1 MAAQSRSK
9 LFPCFLILLQSL
21 LYGFGD
27 PISKFAFDVMPVYSL
42 LVLRYSMALVV
53 LLLLFG
59 KRIWKGLKQCSVKDW
74 LLPTLCMSGAYVVNN
89 IALDL
94 TAATSVAFLRSLA
107 TVMTP
112 LLALAAYRRT
122 YRWQHIPIQCLV
134 VVGLYLLCGLGGLSG
149 FGLGEVLSLAVGL
162 AAGGVAGVRRTR
174 FGTGGPHHPVH
185 LTGRRLGAHG
195 RHLRSH
201 LQRRPPSGADHPYHL
216 GHHHLHGHRLHP
228 GRVSAPERCAH
239 HPLLPDGSA
248 ATMRLPGADGSVLS
262 VRAGGAA
269 VCGWG
274 HRGGHHSDLR
284 GGGDPPGERIP
295 CKGGGMTAIA
305 FTAVTPVT
313 AVLVSP
319 DA

>member
-9 LFPCFLILLQSL
+9 WFPCFLILLQSL

-74 LLPTLCMSGAYVVNN
+74 ILPTLCRSGAYVVNN

-149 FGLGEVLSLAVGL
+149 FGLGEVLSLLSALLLAGSLVFGEHALERVDPITLSTLQVAASVLMAAICAPIFNGGLHLELTTPTIWAIITYMAIGCTLAGYLLQNAALTTLSSRTAALLQCACPVLTAVFSRFVLGERL
-162 AAGGVAGVRRTR
+162 SVAGVI
-174 FGTGGPHHPVH
+174 
-185 LTGRRLGAHG
+185 GAVII
-195 RHLRSH
+195 LICVV
-201 LQRRPPSGADHPYHL
+201 A
-216 GHHHLHGHRLHP
+216 
-228 GRVSAPERCAH
+228 ET
-239 HPLLPDGSA
+239 LLENESPAKA
-248 ATMRLPGADGSVLS
+248 A
-262 VRAGGAA
+262 
-269 VCGWG
+269 
-274 HRGGHHSDLR
+274 
-284 GGGDPPGERIP
+284 E
-295 CKGGGMTAIA
+295 
-305 FTAVTPVT
+305 
-313 AVLVSP
+313 
-319 DA
+319 

>member
-1 MAAQSRSK
+1 MASRSRSK
-9 LFPCFLILLQSL
+9 WFPCFLILLQSL

-74 LLPTLCMSGAYVVNN
+74 ILPTLCMSGAYVVNN

-112 LLALAAYRRT
+112 LLALVVYRRT

-149 FGLGEVLSLAVGL
+149 FGLGEVLSLLSALLLAGSLVFGEHALERVDPITLSTLQVAASVLMAAICAPIFNGGLHLELTTPTIWAIITYMAIGCTLAGYLLQNAALTTLSSRTAALLQCACPVLPAVFSRFVL
-162 AAGGVAGVRRTR
+162 DERLSVAGVI
-174 FGTGGPHHPVH
+174 
-185 LTGRRLGAHG
+185 GAVII
-195 RHLRSH
+195 LICVV
-201 LQRRPPSGADHPYHL
+201 A
-216 GHHHLHGHRLHP
+216 
-228 GRVSAPERCAH
+228 ET
-239 HPLLPDGSA
+239 LLENESPAKA
-248 ATMRLPGADGSVLS
+248 A
-262 VRAGGAA
+262 
-269 VCGWG
+269 
-274 HRGGHHSDLR
+274 
-284 GGGDPPGERIP
+284 E
-295 CKGGGMTAIA
+295 
-305 FTAVTPVT
+305 
-313 AVLVSP
+313 
-319 DA
+319 

>member
-9 LFPCFLILLQSL
+9 WFPCFLILLQSL

-74 LLPTLCMSGAYVVNN
+74 ILPTLCMSGAYVVNN

-149 FGLGEVLSLAVGL
+149 FGLGEVLSLLSALLLAGSLVFGEHALERVDPITLSTLQVAASVLMAAICAPIFNGGLHLELTTPTIWAIITYMAIGCTLAGYLLQNAALTTLSSRTAALLQCACPVLTAVFSRFVLGERL
-162 AAGGVAGVRRTR
+162 SVAGVI
-174 FGTGGPHHPVH
+174 
-185 LTGRRLGAHG
+185 GAVII
-195 RHLRSH
+195 LICVV
-201 LQRRPPSGADHPYHL
+201 A
-216 GHHHLHGHRLHP
+216 
-228 GRVSAPERCAH
+228 ET
-239 HPLLPDGSA
+239 LLENESPAKA
-248 ATMRLPGADGSVLS
+248 A
-262 VRAGGAA
+262 
-269 VCGWG
+269 
-274 HRGGHHSDLR
+274 
-284 GGGDPPGERIP
+284 E
-295 CKGGGMTAIA
+295 
-305 FTAVTPVT
+305 
-313 AVLVSP
+313 
-319 DA
+319 

>member
-1 MAAQSRSK
+1 MASRSRSK
-9 LFPCFLILLQSL
+9 WFPCFLILLQSL

-74 LLPTLCMSGAYVVNN
+74 ILPTLCMSGAYVVNN

-112 LLALAAYRRT
+112 LLALVVYRRT

-149 FGLGEVLSLAVGL
+149 FGLGEVLSLLSALLLAGSLVFGEHALERVDPITLSTLQVAASVLMAAICAPIFNGGLHLELTTPTIWAIITYMAIGCTLAGYLLQNAALTTLSSRTAALLQCACPVLTAVFSRFVL
-162 AAGGVAGVRRTR
+162 DERLSVAGVI
-174 FGTGGPHHPVH
+174 
-185 LTGRRLGAHG
+185 GAVII
-195 RHLRSH
+195 LICVV
-201 LQRRPPSGADHPYHL
+201 A
-216 GHHHLHGHRLHP
+216 
-228 GRVSAPERCAH
+228 ET
-239 HPLLPDGSA
+239 LLENESPAKA
-248 ATMRLPGADGSVLS
+248 A
-262 VRAGGAA
+262 
-269 VCGWG
+269 
-274 HRGGHHSDLR
+274 
-284 GGGDPPGERIP
+284 E
-295 CKGGGMTAIA
+295 
-305 FTAVTPVT
+305 
-313 AVLVSP
+313 
-319 DA
+319 

>member
-1 MAAQSRSK
+1 MASRSRSK
-9 LFPCFLILLQSL
+9 WFPCFLILLQSL

-74 LLPTLCMSGAYVVNN
+74 ILPTLCMSGAYVVNN

-112 LLALAAYRRT
+112 LLALVVYRRT

-149 FGLGEVLSLAVGL
+149 FGFGEVLSLLSALLLAGSLVFGEHALERVDPITLSTLQVAASVLMAAICAPIFNGGLHLELTTPTIWAIITYMAIGCTLAGYLLQNAALTTLSSRTAALLQCACPVLTAVFSRFVL
-162 AAGGVAGVRRTR
+162 DERLSVAGVI
-174 FGTGGPHHPVH
+174 
-185 LTGRRLGAHG
+185 GAVII
-195 RHLRSH
+195 LICVV
-201 LQRRPPSGADHPYHL
+201 A
-216 GHHHLHGHRLHP
+216 
-228 GRVSAPERCAH
+228 ET
-239 HPLLPDGSA
+239 LLENESPA
-248 ATMRLPGADGSVLS
+248 
-262 VRAGGAA
+262 
-269 VCGWG
+269 
-274 HRGGHHSDLR
+274 
-284 GGGDPPGERIP
+284 
-295 CKGGGMTAIA
+295 KTAE
-305 FTAVTPVT
+305 
-313 AVLVSP
+313 
-319 DA
+319 

>member
-9 LFPCFLILLQSL
+9 WFPCFLILLQSL

-74 LLPTLCMSGAYVVNN
+74 ILPTLCMSGAYVVNN

-149 FGLGEVLSLAVGL
+149 FGLGEVLSLLSALLL
-162 AAGGVAGVRRTR
+162 AGSLVFGEHALERVDPITLSTLQVA
-174 FGTGGPHHPVH
+174 
-185 LTGRRLGAHG
+185 A
-195 RHLRSH
+195 
-201 LQRRPPSGADHPYHL
+201 
-216 GHHHLHGHRLHP
+216 
-228 GRVSAPERCAH
+228 
-239 HPLLPDGSA
+239 
-248 ATMRLPGADGSVLS
+248 SVLMAAICAPIFNGGLHLELTTPTIWAIITYMAIGCTL
-262 VRAGGAA
+262 AGYLLQNAA
-269 VCGWG
+269 LTTLSS
-274 HRGGHHSDLR
+274 R
-284 GGGDPPGERIP
+284 
-295 CKGGGMTAIA
+295 TAA
-305 FTAVTPVT
+305 LLQCACRC
-313 AVLVSP
+313 
-319 DA
+319 

>member
-74 LLPTLCMSGAYVVNN
+74 ILPTLCMSGAYVVNN

-149 FGLGEVLSLAVGL
+149 FGLGEVLSLLSALLLAGSLVFGEHALERVDPITLSTLQVAASVLMAAICAPIFNGGLHLELTTPTIWAIITYMAIGCTLARYLLQNAALTTLSSRTAALLQCACPVLTAVFSRFVLGERL
-162 AAGGVAGVRRTR
+162 SVAGVI
-174 FGTGGPHHPVH
+174 
-185 LTGRRLGAHG
+185 GAVII
-195 RHLRSH
+195 LICVV
-201 LQRRPPSGADHPYHL
+201 A
-216 GHHHLHGHRLHP
+216 
-228 GRVSAPERCAH
+228 ET
-239 HPLLPDGSA
+239 LLENESPAKA
-248 ATMRLPGADGSVLS
+248 A
-262 VRAGGAA
+262 
-269 VCGWG
+269 
-274 HRGGHHSDLR
+274 
-284 GGGDPPGERIP
+284 E
-295 CKGGGMTAIA
+295 
-305 FTAVTPVT
+305 
-313 AVLVSP
+313 
-319 DA
+319 

>member
-9 LFPCFLILLQSL
+9 WFPCFLILLQSL

-74 LLPTLCMSGAYVVNN
+74 ILPTLCMAGAYVVNN

-149 FGLGEVLSLAVGL
+149 FGLGEVLSLLSALLLAGSLVFGEHALERVDPITLSTLQVAASVLMAAICAPIFNGGLHLELTTPTIWAIITYMAIGCTLAGYLLQNAALTTLSSRTAALLQCACPVLTAVFSRFVL
-162 AAGGVAGVRRTR
+162 DERLSVAGGIGAVIILICVVAET
-174 FGTGGPHHPVH
+174 
-185 LTGRRLGAHG
+185 
-195 RHLRSH
+195 
-201 LQRRPPSGADHPYHL
+201 
-216 GHHHLHGHRLHP
+216 
-228 GRVSAPERCAH
+228 
-239 HPLLPDGSA
+239 LLENESPAKA
-248 ATMRLPGADGSVLS
+248 A
-262 VRAGGAA
+262 
-269 VCGWG
+269 
-274 HRGGHHSDLR
+274 
-284 GGGDPPGERIP
+284 E
-295 CKGGGMTAIA
+295 
-305 FTAVTPVT
+305 
-313 AVLVSP
+313 
-319 DA
+319 

>member
-9 LFPCFLILLQSL
+9 WFPCFLILLQSL

-74 LLPTLCMSGAYVVNN
+74 ILPTLCMAGAYVVNN

-149 FGLGEVLSLAVGL
+149 FGLGEVLSLLSALLLAGSLVFGEHALERVDPITLSTLQVAASVLMAAICAPIFNGGLHLELTTPTIWAIITYMAIGCTLAGYLLQNAALTTLSSRTAALLQCACPVLTAVFSRFVL
-162 AAGGVAGVRRTR
+162 DERLSVAGVI
-174 FGTGGPHHPVH
+174 
-185 LTGRRLGAHG
+185 GAVII
-195 RHLRSH
+195 LICVV
-201 LQRRPPSGADHPYHL
+201 A
-216 GHHHLHGHRLHP
+216 
-228 GRVSAPERCAH
+228 ET
-239 HPLLPDGSA
+239 LL
-248 ATMRLPGADGSVLS
+248 
-262 VRAGGAA
+262 
-269 VCGWG
+269 
-274 HRGGHHSDLR
+274 
-284 GGGDPPGERIP
+284 EN
-295 CKGGGMTAIA
+295 
-305 FTAVTPVT
+305 
-313 AVLVSP
+313 
-319 DA
+319 

>member
-9 LFPCFLILLQSL
+9 WFPCFLILLQSL

-74 LLPTLCMSGAYVVNN
+74 ILPTLCMSGAYVVNN

-134 VVGLYLLCGLGGLSG
+134 VVGLYLLCGLGGLSE
-149 FGLGEVLSLAVGL
+149 FGLGEVLSLLSALLLAGSLVFGEHALERVDPITLSTLQVAASVLMAAICAPIFNGGLHLELTTPTIWAIITYMAIGCTLAGYLLQNAALTTLSSRTAALLQCACPVLTAVFSRFVLGERL
-162 AAGGVAGVRRTR
+162 SVAGVI
-174 FGTGGPHHPVH
+174 
-185 LTGRRLGAHG
+185 GAVII
-195 RHLRSH
+195 LICVV
-201 LQRRPPSGADHPYHL
+201 A
-216 GHHHLHGHRLHP
+216 
-228 GRVSAPERCAH
+228 ET
-239 HPLLPDGSA
+239 LLENESPAKA
-248 ATMRLPGADGSVLS
+248 A
-262 VRAGGAA
+262 
-269 VCGWG
+269 
-274 HRGGHHSDLR
+274 
-284 GGGDPPGERIP
+284 E
-295 CKGGGMTAIA
+295 
-305 FTAVTPVT
+305 
-313 AVLVSP
+313 
-319 DA
+319 

>member
-9 LFPCFLILLQSL
+9 WFPCFLILLQSL

-74 LLPTLCMSGAYVVNN
+74 ILPTLCMSGAYVVNN

-149 FGLGEVLSLAVGL
+149 FGLGEVLSLLSALLLAGSLVFGEHALERVNPITLSTLQVAASVLMATICAPIFNGGLHLELTTPTIWAIITYMAIGCTLAGYLLQNAALTTLSSRTAALLQCACPVLTAVFSRFVLGERL
-162 AAGGVAGVRRTR
+162 SVAGVI
-174 FGTGGPHHPVH
+174 
-185 LTGRRLGAHG
+185 GAVII
-195 RHLRSH
+195 LICVV
-201 LQRRPPSGADHPYHL
+201 A
-216 GHHHLHGHRLHP
+216 
-228 GRVSAPERCAH
+228 ET
-239 HPLLPDGSA
+239 LLENESPAKA
-248 ATMRLPGADGSVLS
+248 A
-262 VRAGGAA
+262 
-269 VCGWG
+269 
-274 HRGGHHSDLR
+274 
-284 GGGDPPGERIP
+284 E
-295 CKGGGMTAIA
+295 
-305 FTAVTPVT
+305 
-313 AVLVSP
+313 
-319 DA
+319 

>member
-9 LFPCFLILLQSL
+9 WFPCFLILLQSL

-74 LLPTLCMSGAYVVNN
+74 ILPTLCMSGAYVVNN

-107 TVMTP
+107 TVVTP

-149 FGLGEVLSLAVGL
+149 FGLGEVLSLLSALLLAGSLVFGEHALERVDPITLSTLQVAASVLMAAICAPIFNGGLHLELTTPTIWAIITYMAIGCTLAGYLLQNAALTTLSSRTAALLQCACPVLTAVFSRFVLGERL
-162 AAGGVAGVRRTR
+162 SVAGVI
-174 FGTGGPHHPVH
+174 
-185 LTGRRLGAHG
+185 GAVII
-195 RHLRSH
+195 LICVV
-201 LQRRPPSGADHPYHL
+201 A
-216 GHHHLHGHRLHP
+216 
-228 GRVSAPERCAH
+228 ET
-239 HPLLPDGSA
+239 LLENESPAKA
-248 ATMRLPGADGSVLS
+248 A
-262 VRAGGAA
+262 
-269 VCGWG
+269 
-274 HRGGHHSDLR
+274 
-284 GGGDPPGERIP
+284 E
-295 CKGGGMTAIA
+295 
-305 FTAVTPVT
+305 
-313 AVLVSP
+313 
-319 DA
+319 

>member
-9 LFPCFLILLQSL
+9 WFPCFLILLQSL

-27 PISKFAFDVMPVYSL
+27 PISKFDFDVMPVYSL

-74 LLPTLCMSGAYVVNN
+74 ILPTLCMSGAYVVNN

-149 FGLGEVLSLAVGL
+149 FGLGEVLSLLSALLLAGSLVFGEHALERVDPITLSTLQVAASVLMAAICAPIFNGGLHLELTTPTIWAIITYMAIGCTLAGYLLQNAALTTLSSRTAALLQCACPVLTAVFSRFVLGERL
-162 AAGGVAGVRRTR
+162 SVAGVI
-174 FGTGGPHHPVH
+174 
-185 LTGRRLGAHG
+185 GAVII
-195 RHLRSH
+195 LICVV
-201 LQRRPPSGADHPYHL
+201 A
-216 GHHHLHGHRLHP
+216 
-228 GRVSAPERCAH
+228 ET
-239 HPLLPDGSA
+239 LLENESPAKA
-248 ATMRLPGADGSVLS
+248 A
-262 VRAGGAA
+262 
-269 VCGWG
+269 
-274 HRGGHHSDLR
+274 
-284 GGGDPPGERIP
+284 E
-295 CKGGGMTAIA
+295 
-305 FTAVTPVT
+305 
-313 AVLVSP
+313 
-319 DA
+319 

>member
-9 LFPCFLILLQSL
+9 WFPCFLILLQSL

-74 LLPTLCMSGAYVVNN
+74 ILPTLCMAGAYVVNN

-149 FGLGEVLSLAVGL
+149 FGLGEVLSLLSALLLAGSLVFGEHALERVDPITLSTLQVAASVLMAAICAPIFNGGLHLELTTPTIWAIITYMAIGCTLAGYLLQNAALTTLSSRTAALLQCACPVLTAVFSRFVLGERL
-162 AAGGVAGVRRTR
+162 SVAGVI
-174 FGTGGPHHPVH
+174 
-185 LTGRRLGAHG
+185 GAVII
-195 RHLRSH
+195 LICVV
-201 LQRRPPSGADHPYHL
+201 A
-216 GHHHLHGHRLHP
+216 
-228 GRVSAPERCAH
+228 ET
-239 HPLLPDGSA
+239 LLENESPAKA
-248 ATMRLPGADGSVLS
+248 A
-262 VRAGGAA
+262 
-269 VCGWG
+269 
-274 HRGGHHSDLR
+274 
-284 GGGDPPGERIP
+284 E
-295 CKGGGMTAIA
+295 
-305 FTAVTPVT
+305 
-313 AVLVSP
+313 
-319 DA
+319 

>member
-9 LFPCFLILLQSL
+9 WFPCFLILLQSL

-149 FGLGEVLSLAVGL
+149 FGLGEVLSLLSALLLAGSLVFGEHALERVDPITLSTLQVAASVLMAAICAPIFNGGLHLELNTPTIWAIITYMAIGCTLAGYLLQNAALTTLSSRTAALLQCACPVLTAVFSRFVLGERL
-162 AAGGVAGVRRTR
+162 SVAGVI
-174 FGTGGPHHPVH
+174 
-185 LTGRRLGAHG
+185 GAVII
-195 RHLRSH
+195 LICVV
-201 LQRRPPSGADHPYHL
+201 A
-216 GHHHLHGHRLHP
+216 
-228 GRVSAPERCAH
+228 ET
-239 HPLLPDGSA
+239 LLENESPAKA
-248 ATMRLPGADGSVLS
+248 A
-262 VRAGGAA
+262 
-269 VCGWG
+269 
-274 HRGGHHSDLR
+274 
-284 GGGDPPGERIP
+284 E
-295 CKGGGMTAIA
+295 
-305 FTAVTPVT
+305 
-313 AVLVSP
+313 
-319 DA
+319 

>member
-9 LFPCFLILLQSL
+9 WFPCFLILLQSL

-74 LLPTLCMSGAYVVNN
+74 ILPTLCMAGAYVVNN

-112 LLALAAYRRT
+112 LLALVVYRRT

-149 FGLGEVLSLAVGL
+149 FGLGEVLSLLSALLLAGSLVFGEHALERVDPITLSTLQVAASVLMAAICAPILNGGLHLELTTPTIWAIITYMAIGCTLAGYLLQNAALTTLSSRTAALLQCACPVLTAVFSRFVL
-162 AAGGVAGVRRTR
+162 DERLSVAGVI
-174 FGTGGPHHPVH
+174 
-185 LTGRRLGAHG
+185 GAVII
-195 RHLRSH
+195 LICVI
-201 LQRRPPSGADHPYHL
+201 A
-216 GHHHLHGHRLHP
+216 
-228 GRVSAPERCAH
+228 ET
-239 HPLLPDGSA
+239 LLENDSPA
-248 ATMRLPGADGSVLS
+248 KAT
-262 VRAGGAA
+262 
-269 VCGWG
+269 
-274 HRGGHHSDLR
+274 
-284 GGGDPPGERIP
+284 E
-295 CKGGGMTAIA
+295 
-305 FTAVTPVT
+305 
-313 AVLVSP
+313 
-319 DA
+319 

>member
-1 MAAQSRSK
+1 MASRSRSK
-9 LFPCFLILLQSL
+9 WFPCFLILLQSL

-74 LLPTLCMSGAYVVNN
+74 ILPTLCMSGAYVVNN

-112 LLALAAYRRT
+112 LLALVVYRRT

-149 FGLGEVLSLAVGL
+149 FGFGEVLSLLSALLLAGSLVFGEHALERVDPITLSTLQVAASVLMAAICAPIFNGGLHLELTTPTIWAIITYMAIGCTLAGYLLQNAALTTLSSRTAALLQCACPVLTAVFSRFVL
-162 AAGGVAGVRRTR
+162 DERLSVAGVI
-174 FGTGGPHHPVH
+174 
-185 LTGRRLGAHG
+185 GAVII
-195 RHLRSH
+195 LICVV
-201 LQRRPPSGADHPYHL
+201 A
-216 GHHHLHGHRLHP
+216 
-228 GRVSAPERCAH
+228 ET
-239 HPLLPDGSA
+239 LLENESPAKA
-248 ATMRLPGADGSVLS
+248 A
-262 VRAGGAA
+262 
-269 VCGWG
+269 
-274 HRGGHHSDLR
+274 
-284 GGGDPPGERIP
+284 E
-295 CKGGGMTAIA
+295 
-305 FTAVTPVT
+305 
-313 AVLVSP
+313 
-319 DA
+319 

>member
-1 MAAQSRSK
+1 MASRSRSK
-9 LFPCFLILLQSL
+9 WFPCFLILLQSL

-74 LLPTLCMSGAYVVNN
+74 ILPTLCMSGAYVVNN

-112 LLALAAYRRT
+112 LLALVVYRRT

-149 FGLGEVLSLAVGL
+149 FGLGEVLSLLSALLLAGSLVFGEHALERVDPITLSTLQVAASVLMAAICAPIFNGGLHLELTTPTIWAIITYMAIGCTLAGYLLQNAALTTLSSRTAALLQCACPVLTAVFSRFVL
-162 AAGGVAGVRRTR
+162 DERLSVAGVIGAVIILICVVAETLLENES
-174 FGTGGPHHPVH
+174 PVK
-185 LTGRRLGAHG
+185 
-195 RHLRSH
+195 
-201 LQRRPPSGADHPYHL
+201 
-216 GHHHLHGHRLHP
+216 
-228 GRVSAPERCAH
+228 
-239 HPLLPDGSA
+239 
-248 ATMRLPGADGSVLS
+248 AT
-262 VRAGGAA
+262 
-269 VCGWG
+269 
-274 HRGGHHSDLR
+274 
-284 GGGDPPGERIP
+284 E
-295 CKGGGMTAIA
+295 
-305 FTAVTPVT
+305 
-313 AVLVSP
+313 
-319 DA
+319 

>member
-1 MAAQSRSK
+1 MASRSRSK
-9 LFPCFLILLQSL
+9 WFPCFLILLQSL

-74 LLPTLCMSGAYVVNN
+74 ILPTLCMSGAYVVNN

-112 LLALAAYRRT
+112 LLALVVYRRT

-149 FGLGEVLSLAVGL
+149 FGLGEVLSLLSALLLAGSLVFGEHALERVDPITLSTLQVAASVLMAAICAPIFNGGLHLELTTPTIWAIITYMAIGCTLAGYLLQNAALTTLSSRTAALLQCACPVLTAVFSRFVL
-162 AAGGVAGVRRTR
+162 DERLSVAGVM
-174 FGTGGPHHPVH
+174 
-185 LTGRRLGAHG
+185 GAVII
-195 RHLRSH
+195 LICVV
-201 LQRRPPSGADHPYHL
+201 A
-216 GHHHLHGHRLHP
+216 
-228 GRVSAPERCAH
+228 ET
-239 HPLLPDGSA
+239 LLENESPAKA
-248 ATMRLPGADGSVLS
+248 A
-262 VRAGGAA
+262 
-269 VCGWG
+269 
-274 HRGGHHSDLR
+274 
-284 GGGDPPGERIP
+284 E
-295 CKGGGMTAIA
+295 
-305 FTAVTPVT
+305 
-313 AVLVSP
+313 
-319 DA
+319 

>member
-9 LFPCFLILLQSL
+9 WFPCFLILLQSL

-74 LLPTLCMSGAYVVNN
+74 ILPTLCMSGAYVVNN

-149 FGLGEVLSLAVGL
+149 FGLGEVLSLLSALLLAGSLVFGEHALERVDPITLSTLQVAASVLMAAICAPIFNGGLHLELTTPTIWAIITYMAIGCTLAGYLLQNAALTTLSSRTAALLQCACPVLTAVFSRFVLGERL
-162 AAGGVAGVRRTR
+162 SVAGVI
-174 FGTGGPHHPVH
+174 
-185 LTGRRLGAHG
+185 GAVII
-195 RHLRSH
+195 LICVVEETLLENESH
-201 LQRRPPSGADHPYHL
+201 AK
-216 GHHHLHGHRLHP
+216 
-228 GRVSAPERCAH
+228 
-239 HPLLPDGSA
+239 A
-248 ATMRLPGADGSVLS
+248 A
-262 VRAGGAA
+262 
-269 VCGWG
+269 
-274 HRGGHHSDLR
+274 
-284 GGGDPPGERIP
+284 E
-295 CKGGGMTAIA
+295 
-305 FTAVTPVT
+305 
-313 AVLVSP
+313 
-319 DA
+319 

>member
-9 LFPCFLILLQSL
+9 WFPFFLILLQSL

-74 LLPTLCMSGAYVVNN
+74 ILPTLCMAGAYVVNN

-149 FGLGEVLSLAVGL
+149 FGLGEVLSLLSALLLAGSLVFGEHALERVDPITLSTLQVAASVLMATICAPIFNGGLHLELTTPTIWAIITYMAIGCTLAGYLLQNAALTTLSSRTAALLQCACPVLTAVFSRFVLGERL
-162 AAGGVAGVRRTR
+162 SVAGVI
-174 FGTGGPHHPVH
+174 
-185 LTGRRLGAHG
+185 GAVII
-195 RHLRSH
+195 LICVV
-201 LQRRPPSGADHPYHL
+201 A
-216 GHHHLHGHRLHP
+216 
-228 GRVSAPERCAH
+228 ET
-239 HPLLPDGSA
+239 LLENESPAKA
-248 ATMRLPGADGSVLS
+248 A
-262 VRAGGAA
+262 
-269 VCGWG
+269 
-274 HRGGHHSDLR
+274 
-284 GGGDPPGERIP
+284 E
-295 CKGGGMTAIA
+295 
-305 FTAVTPVT
+305 
-313 AVLVSP
+313 
-319 DA
+319 

>member
-149 FGLGEVLSLAVGL
+149 FGLGEVLSLLSALLLAGSLVFGEHALERVDPITLSTLQVAASVLMAAICAPIFNGGLHLELTTPTIWAIITYMAIGCTLAGYLLQNAALTTLSSRTAALLQCACPVLTAVFSRFVLGERL
-162 AAGGVAGVRRTR
+162 SVAGVI
-174 FGTGGPHHPVH
+174 
-185 LTGRRLGAHG
+185 GAVII
-195 RHLRSH
+195 LICVV
-201 LQRRPPSGADHPYHL
+201 A
-216 GHHHLHGHRLHP
+216 
-228 GRVSAPERCAH
+228 ET
-239 HPLLPDGSA
+239 LLENESPAKA
-248 ATMRLPGADGSVLS
+248 A
-262 VRAGGAA
+262 
-269 VCGWG
+269 
-274 HRGGHHSDLR
+274 
-284 GGGDPPGERIP
+284 E
-295 CKGGGMTAIA
+295 
-305 FTAVTPVT
+305 
-313 AVLVSP
+313 
-319 DA
+319 

>member
-9 LFPCFLILLQSL
+9 WFPCFLILLQSL

-74 LLPTLCMSGAYVVNN
+74 ILPTLCMSGAYVVNN

-122 YRWQHIPIQCLV
+122 SRWQHIPIQCLV

-149 FGLGEVLSLAVGL
+149 FGLGEVLSLLSALLLAGSLVFGEHALERVDPITLSTFQGAASVLMAAICAPIFNGGLHLELTTPTIWAIITYMAIGCTLAGYLLQNAALTTLSSRTAALLQCACPVLTAVFSRFVLGERL
-162 AAGGVAGVRRTR
+162 SVAGVI
-174 FGTGGPHHPVH
+174 
-185 LTGRRLGAHG
+185 GAVII
-195 RHLRSH
+195 LICVV
-201 LQRRPPSGADHPYHL
+201 A
-216 GHHHLHGHRLHP
+216 
-228 GRVSAPERCAH
+228 ET
-239 HPLLPDGSA
+239 LLENESPAKA
-248 ATMRLPGADGSVLS
+248 A
-262 VRAGGAA
+262 
-269 VCGWG
+269 
-274 HRGGHHSDLR
+274 
-284 GGGDPPGERIP
+284 E
-295 CKGGGMTAIA
+295 
-305 FTAVTPVT
+305 
-313 AVLVSP
+313 
-319 DA
+319 

>member
-9 LFPCFLILLQSL
+9 WFPCFLILLQSL

-74 LLPTLCMSGAYVVNN
+74 ILPTLCMAGAYVVNN

-149 FGLGEVLSLAVGL
+149 FGLGEVLSLLSALLLAGSLVFGEHALERVDPITLSTLQVAASVLMAAICAPIFNGGLHLDLTTPTIWAIITYMAIGCTLAGYLLQNAALTTLSSRTAALLQCACPVLTAVFSRFVLGERL
-162 AAGGVAGVRRTR
+162 SVAGVI
-174 FGTGGPHHPVH
+174 
-185 LTGRRLGAHG
+185 GAVII
-195 RHLRSH
+195 LICVV
-201 LQRRPPSGADHPYHL
+201 A
-216 GHHHLHGHRLHP
+216 
-228 GRVSAPERCAH
+228 ET
-239 HPLLPDGSA
+239 LLENESPAKA
-248 ATMRLPGADGSVLS
+248 A
-262 VRAGGAA
+262 
-269 VCGWG
+269 
-274 HRGGHHSDLR
+274 
-284 GGGDPPGERIP
+284 E
-295 CKGGGMTAIA
+295 
-305 FTAVTPVT
+305 
-313 AVLVSP
+313 
-319 DA
+319 

>member
-9 LFPCFLILLQSL
+9 WFPCFLILLQSL

-74 LLPTLCMSGAYVVNN
+74 ILPTLCMSGAYVVNN

-149 FGLGEVLSLAVGL
+149 FGLGEVLSLLSALLLAGSLVFGEHALERVDPITLSTLQVAASVLMAAICAPIFNGGLHLELTTPTIWAIITYMAIGCTLAGYLLQNAALTTLSSRTAALLQCACPVLTAVFSRFVLGERL
-162 AAGGVAGVRRTR
+162 SVAGVI
-174 FGTGGPHHPVH
+174 
-185 LTGRRLGAHG
+185 GAVII
-195 RHLRSH
+195 LICVV
-201 LQRRPPSGADHPYHL
+201 A
-216 GHHHLHGHRLHP
+216 
-228 GRVSAPERCAH
+228 ET
-239 HPLLPDGSA
+239 LLENESPA
-248 ATMRLPGADGSVLS
+248 
-262 VRAGGAA
+262 
-269 VCGWG
+269 
-274 HRGGHHSDLR
+274 
-284 GGGDPPGERIP
+284 
-295 CKGGGMTAIA
+295 KTAE
-305 FTAVTPVT
+305 
-313 AVLVSP
+313 
-319 DA
+319 